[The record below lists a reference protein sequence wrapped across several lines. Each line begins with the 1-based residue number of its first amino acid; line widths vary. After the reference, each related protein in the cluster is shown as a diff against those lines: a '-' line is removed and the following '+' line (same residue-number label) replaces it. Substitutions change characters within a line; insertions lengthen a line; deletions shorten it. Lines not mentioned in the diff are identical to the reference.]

1 MKLLDWYILK
11 RFLQT
16 YIFVVLVIVLVV
28 VMIDYTEKVDNFHKT
43 HAPANEILWDY
54 YLNFVPYWAN
64 YISPLMVFI
73 ATVFLTS
80 RLAARTEIIA
90 ILSSGVS
97 FIRLLFP
104 YVLGASVLAVAT
116 YFMVNYIIPKANKT
130 RIGFEI
136 KYINDA
142 FTYSGRNVHLKIAPK
157 TYAYLESYTNASNTG
172 YKFTLERVEGNQ
184 LKEKLSADRIE
195 WDAKKKKWT
204 VYEYK
209 IRTIDSLRET
219 LTSGARIDTT
229 LNLKP
234 DDFDSDFNLYETLTR
249 PELNQH
255 IDLLQS
261 RGADGVETY
270 LLEKYSRDTRPFAII
285 ILTVIGVIMS
295 ARKSRRGVGWQVAL
309 GFFLAFTYLLFF
321 MLAKGIAESG
331 NLNPIVAVWLPN
343 AIFAGIG
350 VLLYNTIP
358 KIRQL

>member
-1 MKLLDWYILK
+1 MKLLDAYILK

-16 YIFVVLVIVLVV
+16 YIFVVMVIVLVV

-43 HAPANEILWDY
+43 HAPTNEILWDY
-54 YLNFVPYWAN
+54 YLNFIPYWAN

-90 ILSSGVS
+90 ILSTGVS
-97 FIRLLFP
+97 FMRLLLP

-116 YFMVNYIIPKANKT
+116 YFMVNYVIPAANKT
-130 RIGFEI
+130 RIAFEI
-136 KYINDA
+136 KYINDS
-142 FTYSGRNVHLKIAPK
+142 FTYSNRNVHLKIAPN
-157 TYAYLESYTNASNTG
+157 TYAYLESYNNVVNTG

-184 LKEKLSADRIE
+184 LKQKLTADHIE
-195 WDAKKKKWT
+195 WDEKKKKWT
-204 VYEYK
+204 IVDYK
-209 IRTIDSLRET
+209 IRDINGLRET
-219 LTSGARIDTT
+219 LTPGARIDTT

-234 DDFDSDFNLYETLTR
+234 DDFGSNFNLYETLTR
-249 PELNQH
+249 PELNKR
-255 IDLLQS
+255 IELLQS
-261 RGADGVETY
+261 RGSDGIEIY
-270 LLEKYSRDTRPFAII
+270 LIEKYSRDTRPFAII

-309 GFFLAFTYLLFF
+309 GFILAFIYLLFF

-343 AIFAGIG
+343 AIFALIG

-358 KIRQL
+358 R

>member
-1 MKLLDWYILK
+1 MKLLDGYILK

-16 YIFVVLVIVLVV
+16 YLFVVFVIVLVV

-43 HAPANEILWDY
+43 NAPANEILWNY

-97 FIRLLFP
+97 FIRLLYP

-116 YFMVNYIIPKANKT
+116 YYMVNYLIPKANKT
-130 RIGFEI
+130 RIAFEI

-142 FTYSGRNVHLKIAPK
+142 YTYSGRNVHLKISPD
-157 TYAYLESYTNASNTG
+157 TYAFLESYNNQVNTG
-172 YKFTLERVEGNQ
+172 YRFTLEKVQGNQ
-184 LKEKLSADRIE
+184 LKQKLSADHIE
-195 WDAKKKKWT
+195 WNAKKKKWT
-204 VYEYK
+204 VYDYK
-209 IRTIDSLRET
+209 IRTIDGQRET
-219 LTSGARIDTT
+219 LVPGTKMDTT

-234 DDFDSDFNLYETLTR
+234 SDFDSNFNLFETLTR
-249 PELNQH
+249 PELNNY
-255 IDLLQS
+255 IDLLRS
-261 RGADGVETY
+261 RGSDGIEVY

-321 MLAKGIAESG
+321 MLAKGIAQSG
-331 NLNPIVAVWLPN
+331 NLSPIVAVWLPN
-343 AIFAGIG
+343 AIFTAIG

-358 KIRQL
+358 R